1 MSKPNLGQII
11 SNSLANLEKP
21 RDIETITQEILE
33 AKRRG
38 GEAILTIGRCLTGG
52 QAVPPTWGVAALGSM
67 SGWSSRNEQ
76 PKSL

>member
-33 AKRRG
+33 A
-38 GEAILTIGRCLTGG
+38 CLLYTSD
-52 QAVPPTWGVAALGSM
+52 AAD
-67 SGWSSRNEQ
+67 E
-76 PKSL
+76 